1 MILLKSCPRCG
12 GDLHYNRDMLGQ
24 YFACIQCGYYLTE
37 EEEIELQDPARIPTG
52 PRREIMISRAGAGFS
67 K

>member
-12 GDLHYNRDMLGQ
+12 GDLHYNRDMFGQ
-24 YFACIQCGYYLTE
+24 YFACIQCGYYLTDV
-37 EEEIELQDPARIPTG
+37 EEIELRLLLLVPTG
-52 PRREIMISRAGAGFS
+52 THKGHTISRAGAGLS